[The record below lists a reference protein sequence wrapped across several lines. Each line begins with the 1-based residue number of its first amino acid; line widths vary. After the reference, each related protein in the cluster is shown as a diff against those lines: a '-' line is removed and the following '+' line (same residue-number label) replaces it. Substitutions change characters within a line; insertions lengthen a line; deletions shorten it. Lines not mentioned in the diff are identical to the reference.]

1 MVRGGRWHGPV
12 ATSVIGGA
20 VLGCVRCPPRA
31 RCEHELSETAATK
44 AHHEALVED
53 FTNRIADTKAPAP
66 APVEE
71 VEVAEEPITVS
82 PDTIR
87 ARVKGT
93 WRMSFNG
100 QPWDFVDGQHYD
112 LPPDLYR
119 YLRGHE
125 NIYDTL

>member
-1 MVRGGRWHGPV
+1 MADDEIIVTET
-12 ATSVIGGA
+12 TSEPA
-20 VLGCVRCPPRA
+20 PKK
-31 RCEHELSETAATK
+31 AAPK
-44 AHHEALVED
+44 K
-53 FTNRIADTKAPAP
+53 KAPAP

-82 PDTIR
+82 PATIR